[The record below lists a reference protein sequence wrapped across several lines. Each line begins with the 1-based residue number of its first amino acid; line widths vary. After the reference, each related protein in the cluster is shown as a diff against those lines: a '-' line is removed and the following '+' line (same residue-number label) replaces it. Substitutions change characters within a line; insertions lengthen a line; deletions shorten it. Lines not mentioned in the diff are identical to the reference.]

1 MTSRTSTVGTDL
13 SVSAETRPL
22 TNMTAPT
29 SESIAPLSTGERVH
43 VPEIGDI
50 RVGEVTCRNWSRV
63 APAVGP
69 DGEELFCKQFVDR
82 VGAIH
87 VSGYAGELKTRE
99 RLSHDQLPDVEIVP
113 VVGTVDDRLI
123 MVSPRIDMMTIDS
136 IPVARSIH
144 REPALA
150 VGAAL
155 EAILDTR
162 RLPNDPSTV
171 AVWKGIDPKNIGWDR
186 DGKLWIFDFGPESEL
201 SITSAA
207 GRLMA
212 AGLLSRWVARPG
224 PHLVW
229 PERTILRGVCAP
241 ISRFTTYEEVD
252 RRLVENHELR
262 RREPQRT
269 GARAT
274 ATRLGVNSLGRVYW
288 AHARREA
295 RRLFA

>member
-1 MTSRTSTVGTDL
+1 
-13 SVSAETRPL
+13 
-22 TNMTAPT
+22 MTAHT
-29 SESIAPLSTGERVH
+29 ADTYAPLVTGERVR
-43 VPEIGDI
+43 VPDLGDV
-50 RVGEVTCRNWSRV
+50 RVGEVVRRNWSRV
-63 APAVGP
+63 ALAAGP
-69 DGEELFCKQFVDR
+69 NGEELFCKQFIDR
-82 VGAIH
+82 VGGVH
-87 VSGYAGELKTRE
+87 VSGYTGELKTRA
-99 RLSHDQLPDVEIVP
+99 RLEQDRLPDVDIVP
-113 VVGTVDDRLI
+113 VAGTVDDRLI
-123 MVSPRIDMMTIDS
+123 TISPRIDMMTIDS
-136 IPVARSIH
+136 IPVARSVH
-144 REPALA
+144 RDSAQA

-162 RLPNDPSTV
+162 RLPDDPSRV

-186 DGKLWIFDFGPESEL
+186 NGKLWIFDFGPESEL
-201 SITSAA
+201 PIDAAA

-241 ISRFTTYEEVD
+241 IARFTTYEEVD

-269 GARAT
+269 GKRAT
-274 ATRLGVNSLGRVYW
+274 ATRLGVNSLGRIYW

-295 RRLFA
+295 RRLFT